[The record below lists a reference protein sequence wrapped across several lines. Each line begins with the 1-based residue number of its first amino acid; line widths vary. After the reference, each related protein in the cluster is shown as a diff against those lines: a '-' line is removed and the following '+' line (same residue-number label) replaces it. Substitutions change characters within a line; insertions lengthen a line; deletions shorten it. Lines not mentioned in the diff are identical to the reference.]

1 MTPEIHSTDRW
12 AAVVADALAARLA
25 DPAGARVC
33 LPTGGTPAPVYVRL
47 PSALAAHGGNAG
59 RATVLLLDEYL
70 GLEPDD
76 PARCDRQLRTQL
88 IDRLDP
94 APRFVPIPVD
104 DRTPDEAAAALD
116 AAAAEGLD
124 LVLLGLGRNGH
135 VGMNEPGSGA
145 DAPTRA
151 APIQAATLRT
161 AVEDY
166 GAAGVPTGGVTL
178 GMDRIL
184 GATEVWLLVTGS
196 AKAAVLAQVLHG
208 PMTPDLP
215 ASLLR
220 EHPRLRL
227 LADEA
232 AMDGPA

>member
-1 MTPEIHSTDRW
+1 MTPEIHARDQW
-12 AAVVADALAARLA
+12 ATVVADDLAARLA
-25 DPAGARVC
+25 DPAGQRIC
-33 LPTGGTPAPVYVRL
+33 LPTGSTPAPAYRL
-47 PSALAAHGGNAG
+47 LPAALHALRADAG
-59 RATVLLLDEYL
+59 AATVVLLDEYL
-70 GLEPDD
+70 GLAPDD

-124 LVLLGLGRNGH
+124 LVVLGLGRNGH
-135 VGMNEPGSGA
+135 VGMNEPGSGP
-145 DAPTRA
+145 DSPTRA

-178 GMDRIL
+178 GLDRIL
-184 GATEVWLLVTGS
+184 GADEVWLLVTGT
-196 AKAAVLAQVLHG
+196 AKAAVLAQLLGG
-208 PMTPDLP
+208 PMSADLP

-220 EHPRLRL
+220 DHPGLRVI
-227 LADEA
+227 ADEA
-232 AMDGPA
+232 AAGHM